1 MKNINQTPTFAAMF
15 WSGLW
20 LTLSEVVRYFTY
32 VMPKTREHFS
42 MIPDVAP
49 MSVGIF
55 GWWSLWMLL
64 LTLSVVYAYGLHA
77 KVLGHTGKAVFVSA
91 SFSWVLFF
99 VLFWFGSIN
108 MGLAH
113 FSTALV
119 ALPWAW
125 IELLVTCLIAKHFL
139 TSNA

>member
-1 MKNINQTPTFAAMF
+1 MKSLNKYPALAALV

-20 LTLSEVVRYFTY
+20 LTLSEVVRYFAF
-32 VMPKTREHFS
+32 VMPETRERFS
-42 MIPDVAP
+42 MVPDVAP
-49 MSVGIF
+49 MSVAVF

-64 LTLSVVYAYGLHA
+64 LTSSVVYAYWLHA
-77 KVLGHTGKAVFVSA
+77 KVMGHTYKTVFISA
-91 SFSWVLFF
+91 TFCWVLFF

-113 FSTALV
+113 ISTATV

-125 IELLVTCLIAKHFL
+125 VELLLTCLIAQHFL
-139 TSNA
+139 KSRG